1 MREYRVASTN
11 VFNMDETGFIM
22 NRECLVWVL
31 ESGSFVIVPIGD
43 LAHPP
48 SRLLL
53 RVRSSGELPGVVS
66 GMAPRTTV
74 SFFRD
79 MNGIPASWHFS
90 NSDSGRV
97 NSEASLLSNGWKICS
112 NPAHGRRRHRI
123 GVCSSLTAIGHTQ
136 VRRLAMCCGRT
147 VSFHTCCHHTP
158 RM

>member
-1 MREYRVASTN
+1 MREYSVASTN

-79 MNGIPASWHFS
+79 MNGISASWHFS
-90 NSDSGRV
+90 KSDFGWTK
-97 NSEASLLSNGWKICS
+97 SELALESNLTHGLNAITLAS
-112 NPAHGRRRHRI
+112 AHHRWPPI
-123 GVCSSLTAIGHTQ
+123 THKPDIL
-136 VRRLAMCCGRT
+136 
-147 VSFHTCCHHTP
+147 
-158 RM
+158 